1 MKKGLFVFMALCLPA
16 FASSAWA
23 GNGGDA
29 LFKKICGACHQRGGE
44 AAPINPGEKAGIVWD
59 KYFKRGRH
67 PVELNV
73 SESDMD
79 IILQYLQDHA
89 ADSDQPE
96 MSAIPK

>member
-1 MKKGLFVFMALCLPA
+1 MKKGLFLVVALCLL
-16 FASSAWA
+16 ASAYSARA

-29 LFKKICGACHQRGGE
+29 LFKEKCGSCHLRGGE
-44 AAPINPGEKAGIVWD
+44 AAPINPGEKAGSVWD

-67 PVELNV
+67 PVALNI
-73 SESDMD
+73 SDSDME

-89 ADSDQPE
+89 ADSDRPE